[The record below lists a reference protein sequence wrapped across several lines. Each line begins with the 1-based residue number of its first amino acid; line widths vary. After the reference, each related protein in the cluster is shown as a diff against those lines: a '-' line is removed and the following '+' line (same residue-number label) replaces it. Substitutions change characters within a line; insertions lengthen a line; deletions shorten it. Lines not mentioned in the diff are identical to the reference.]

1 MALELDTLKEHC
13 NVTGDD
19 DDAVLTRLLTAATKH
34 VERVLGFLIDD
45 ADQFPDGTPEDV
57 EQAVY
62 MLAAHWFENREA
74 SIVGVSAMPLPM
86 GVSDILDNYRVFTF
100 GVADA

>member
-1 MALELDTLKEHC
+1 MALELSTFKEHC
-13 NVTGDD
+13 NVSGAD
-19 DDAVLTRLLTAATKH
+19 DDAVLTRLLTAATRN
-34 VERVLGFLIDD
+34 VERVLGYLIDD
-45 ADQFPDGTPEDV
+45 VAQFPDGTPEDV

-62 MLAAHWFENREA
+62 MLAAHWYENREA

-86 GVSDILDNYRVFTF
+86 GVSDILDNYRTFTF